1 MRDVP
6 SRDTLPPT
14 GTAAPGPWR
23 VARRTVLRGGAVTGV
38 AAALAGCGLLGDGV
52 PGLSGR
58 DRLDEADTRDLT
70 EALHAE
76 EALLLAYRASVQ
88 RHPGLRDRLDAV
100 RGDHEE
106 HRRVLLT
113 LLADLD
119 PSGPWAADL
128 QAPGAAGP
136 TPATTGPA
144 PASVPTDPSPGGSA
158 PVPSGSAPVPGDP
171 IDALAALRALEQDAA
186 SARAEQAVRTDARQ
200 APLFGV
206 LAASEASHAAVLAA

>member
-14 GTAAPGPWR
+14 GAAAPGPWP
-23 VARRTVLRGGAVTGV
+23 VARRTVLRTGAVTGV
-38 AAALAGCGLLGDGV
+38 AATLAGCGLLSGV

-58 DRLDEADTRDLT
+58 DPLDEADTRDLT
-70 EALHAE
+70 EALRAE
-76 EALLLAYRASVQ
+76 EALLLAYRASVE

-113 LLADLD
+113 LLAGLD
-119 PSGPWAADL
+119 PSGPWEADL
-128 QAPGAAGP
+128 QAASAADP
-136 TPATTGPA
+136 TPATTGPGPASA
-144 PASVPTDPSPGGSA
+144 PADPSPGGSA

-171 IDALAALRALEQDAA
+171 VDALAALRALEQDAA
-186 SARAEQAVRTDARQ
+186 SARAEQAVRTNARQ